1 MLISIRCFPGYI
13 FRRLIITTICQD
25 FVFFLFEPS
34 NDVCAI
40 LLFIEA
46 IYSAL
51 AKAFLSLRISSSENV
66 RHFRLV
72 ALFAK
77 NDLIS
82 KHGLSSLGC
91 SFKVSFLSGFIGFIL
106 PGTGSSGFL
115 RHRRRKKKIKNLN
128 YFCFLPEDFVRFLL
142 DFTPQVWSL
151 AFWLLD
157 WGLPSVLPFA
167 NSEAFAAQ
175 IWATLIAAW
184 VSFLTSFLLC
194 SWERVQGIHKLLL
207 QKTGI
212 PPQHWG
218 QILTLACLFCMLLVK
233 NHINQ
238 K

>member
-1 MLISIRCFPGYI
+1 MFISIRCFPGYI

-82 KHGLSSLGC
+82 KHGLSSFGC
-91 SFKVSFLSGFIGFIL
+91 SFKVSFLSGFVGFIL
-106 PGTGSSGFL
+106 PGAGSSGFL
-115 RHRRRKKKIKNLN
+115 RHRRRKKKIKKSELFRRFT
-128 YFCFLPEDFVRFLL
+128 YGFCQFFP
-142 DFTPQVWSL
+142 
-151 AFWLLD
+151 
-157 WGLPSVLPFA
+157 
-167 NSEAFAAQ
+167 
-175 IWATLIAAW
+175 
-184 VSFLTSFLLC
+184 TSFC
-194 SWERVQGIHKLLL
+194 PR
-207 QKTGI
+207 
-212 PPQHWG
+212 
-218 QILTLACLFCMLLVK
+218 ILVIISAFCLGFCLRFAFR
-233 NHINQ
+233 
-238 K
+238 